1 MKVVVIGG
9 SGLIGTKLSS
19 MLCAAGHDV
28 FDGSPVS
35 GVNIITGAGLA
46 EVLDGAQVVIDVSNS
61 RSFEDAAALEFF
73 QTAGRNLIAA
83 EQRAGVGHHVVLS
96 VVGVDRLPD
105 NGYFRAKLAQEQ
117 LVRDAGIPYTI
128 VRATQFFEFL
138 GGIADAA
145 TDGRTVRL
153 SPGLVQ
159 PMAADDVARAVANIA
174 EDAPLNGIAE
184 IAGPEKLRLC
194 DLVERLLNVTQ
205 DTRRVEPDPQ
215 ARYFGALLDDT
226 ALVAGP
232 GARLS
237 ANNFDA
243 WFLSHTTKSS
253 NSPANTDLHAVRAGH
268 YVIDPAHTRL
278 LFTVSHFGFSTFFGE
293 FTRPTG
299 TLHFDP
305 HNLAA
310 TRLSVSVPVAN
321 IATANAILDDE
332 LRGGDWLDG
341 ERYPLIELNST
352 QVLATPSGLKVHAT
366 LSLHGVTRPVQMDVT
381 FVGAGINPK
390 SERYTVGFDV
400 RGSIRRGDYGVDAAP
415 LIGNQLGLLISAAF
429 EYGTA

>member
-1 MKVVVIGG
+1 M
-9 SGLIGTKLSS
+9 
-19 MLCAAGHDV
+19 
-28 FDGSPVS
+28 
-35 GVNIITGAGLA
+35 
-46 EVLDGAQVVIDVSNS
+46 
-61 RSFEDAAALEFF
+61 
-73 QTAGRNLIAA
+73 AA

-96 VVGVDRLPD
+96 IVGVDRLAE

-117 LVRDAGIPYTI
+117 LVRDSGIPYTI
-128 VRATQFFEFL
+128 VHATQFFEFL
-138 GGIADAA
+138 GSIADAA

-153 SPGLVQ
+153 SPALVQ
-159 PMAADDVARAVANIA
+159 PMAADDVARAVADIA
-174 EDAPLNGIAE
+174 EDAPLNGMVE
-184 IAGPEKLRLC
+184 IAGPEQLRLC
-194 DLVERLLNVTQ
+194 DLAGRLLAATQ

-215 ARYFGALLDDT
+215 ARYFGALLDDA

-232 GARLS
+232 DARLG
-237 ANNFDA
+237 ATGFDA
-243 WFLSHTTKSS
+243 WFAAHASKSH

-278 LFTVSHFGFSTFFGE
+278 LFSVSHFGFSTFFGE

-310 TRLSVSVPVAN
+310 TKLSVSVPVAN
-321 IATANAILDDE
+321 IATANAILDEE

-341 ERYPLIELNST
+341 ERYPLIELHST
-352 QVLATPSGLKVHAT
+352 QVLAIPGGLKVHAL

-390 SERYTVGFDV
+390 NERYTVGFDV

-429 EYGTA
+429 EYGSA